1 MEYRRVMSG
10 WGRISFLLG
19 AAIVF
24 GLGCGGRTG
33 ALEGE
38 DGSGADA
45 GSSTAG
51 ASPVAGRDNRGGT
64 GSVAGSVGV
73 AGRPGTGGTGIG
85 FGGAY
90 PGGGYG
96 TGGAVYPGG
105 GYAGYPIA
113 GTFSVGGYGF
123 GGTYAQGGF
132 GFGGTYAQGGFGTGG
147 RGPQAC
153 GECLLQSCSLPLSQ
167 CLQDFGCIAILSCMQ
182 SMGCQAFECYSPD
195 YCQKTID
202 DWGGPSGQSMNELL
216 QTFSCAVQAGCP
228 CN

>member
-1 MEYRRVMSG
+1 MMSG
-10 WGRISFLLG
+10 WGRISFLIG
-19 AAIVF
+19 AGILL

-33 ALEGE
+33 ALEDGYGSGA

-51 ASPVAGRDNRGGT
+51 ASPVAGRGNRGGA
-64 GSVAGSVGV
+64 GNVAGSVGF

-85 FGGAY
+85 FGGA
-90 PGGGYG
+90 
-96 TGGAVYPGG
+96 YPGG

-123 GGTYAQGGF
+123 GGAYPQGGF
-132 GFGGTYAQGGFGTGG
+132 GFGGTYSQGGFGTGG
-147 RGPQAC
+147 RSPQAC

-182 SMGCQAFECYSPD
+182 SMGCRAFECYSD
-195 YCQKTID
+195 KYCRSTID

-216 QTFSCAVQAGCP
+216 QTFSCAVEAGCP